1 MQRVLDGGWQVI
13 YNLSERWV
21 KDDRDPENVVY
32 ESICYTVEH
41 QLTTGALDRYNC
53 STSQHLKL
61 LHDDTQYLLAMAFA
75 DKALYGIESPAELWK
90 MDIPDGDDE
99 LPLRWNDEVL
109 DLPIVRQA
117 TRLMASQINRFR
129 NRPLSG
135 SLGLY

>member
-1 MQRVLDGGWQVI
+1 
-13 YNLSERWV
+13 
-21 KDDRDPENVVY
+21 VY

-61 LHDDTQYLLAMAFA
+61 LHEDTQYLLAMAFA

-109 DLPIVRQA
+109 ACAESCAILGVFFFPPP
-117 TRLMASQINRFR
+117 TH
-129 NRPLSG
+129 RPNLTSKNQ
-135 SLGLY
+135 SA